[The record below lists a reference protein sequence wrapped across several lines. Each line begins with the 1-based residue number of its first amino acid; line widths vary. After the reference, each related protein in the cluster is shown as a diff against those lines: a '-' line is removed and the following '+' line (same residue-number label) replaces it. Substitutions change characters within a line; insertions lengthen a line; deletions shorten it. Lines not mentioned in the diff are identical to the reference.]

1 MLHYWRKLVRIIGI
15 GIFGA
20 FLVAHA
26 VLGSYSRFMAD
37 EYCSAA
43 LANSVGVLGAA
54 RQLYLT
60 WTGRFSANFFDS
72 LMGYIGP
79 SFTPYSSA
87 VVIVIWLVVLIG
99 VLRLIMAAPR
109 KRTRFLDTLLLAAI
123 LLSATLIISPNVAQS
138 LYWGQGM
145 RSVIPPLI
153 LGTAFV
159 GLIQYR
165 SEQLPKKSWYWF
177 IIAGSLTFVAG
188 GFSETYVV
196 LQTSILAMIILF
208 GFAFVLDSQNLALD
222 VSIVIRNLL
231 PFLVT
236 GLLCSILSMVVV
248 IVAPGNIVRQAFFP
262 PPSQFAN
269 NYKDCDGKHDAICK
283 KYSILSDKI
292 T

>member
-15 GIFGA
+15 GIYIA
-20 FLVAHA
+20 FLIAHA
-26 VLGSYSRFMAD
+26 VMGSYSRFMAD
-37 EYCSAA
+37 DYCSAA
-43 LANSVGVLGAA
+43 VANSVGVLGAT
-54 RQLYLT
+54 RQWYLT
-60 WTGRFSANFFDS
+60 WSGRFSANFLDS

-79 SFTPYSSA
+79 RFTPYASA
-87 VVIVIWLVVLIG
+87 AVIVFWLVVLTG
-99 VLRLIMAAPR
+99 VQHLLMAVPR
-109 KRTRFLDTLLLAAI
+109 KRTRFLDTLLLATI

-165 SEQLPKKSWYWF
+165 SEQLPKKSWFWF

-196 LQTSILAMIILF
+196 LQTSILATITLF

-222 VSIVIRNLL
+222 VSVVKRNVLPLL
-231 PFLVT
+231 VS
-236 GLLCSILSMVVV
+236 GLLFSILSMVVV
-248 IVAPGNIVRQAFFP
+248 IVSPGNIVR
-262 PPSQFAN
+262 PSV
-269 NYKDCDGKHDAICK
+269 
-283 KYSILSDKI
+283 SIIIGQLLCI
-292 T
+292 I